1 MTLLRWLVV
10 AGVLL
15 VVAAGTTPVVGIALS
30 VIAGVIL
37 GREWKGS
44 ER

>member
-15 VVAAGTTPVVGIALS
+15 VVAAGTTPVVAVVLAA
-30 VIAGVIL
+30 VAGVIL
-37 GREWKGS
+37 GREWKGR